1 MSGQEGT
8 AFILTNDAMPGF
20 ARVEFTTKDDL
31 ANKIK
36 KINRSD
42 LPIPFRLY
50 FAAKVNDCDLVD
62 RNLHYLFSDHCDTRD
77 ARFFRINPDRL
88 RVAIELAATA
98 PIAIDDDDIGIS
110 PEMRARMDQIK
121 ASHDA
126 SRFGA
131 FSAAPGTVLYFTKDT
146 TITCTA
152 LGNGMVEFE
161 GKATTPAEAT
171 RDALKAIGFD
181 WDEAF
186 ATDYWLTQ
194 SVGPAGHGRSAESS
208 QAAAHVAEEF
218 AVLATEPDDS
228 PVMFIRNRKI

>member
-20 ARVEFTTKDDL
+20 ARVEFTSKDDL

-36 KINRSD
+36 KINKSD

-98 PIAIDDDDIGIS
+98 AIEVNDEDIGIS
-110 PEMRARMDQIK
+110 PDMRARMDQIR

-131 FSAAPGTVLYFTKDT
+131 FSAAPGTVLYFAKDT

-161 GKATTPAEAT
+161 GRPTTPGEAT
-171 RDALKAIGFD
+171 RNALKAIGFN
-181 WDEAF
+181 WDEVF

-194 SVGPAGHGRSAESS
+194 SLGPAGNGGSAANPQVSEL
-208 QAAAHVAEEF
+208 APDEF
-218 AVLATEPDDS
+218 AVLATESDDS